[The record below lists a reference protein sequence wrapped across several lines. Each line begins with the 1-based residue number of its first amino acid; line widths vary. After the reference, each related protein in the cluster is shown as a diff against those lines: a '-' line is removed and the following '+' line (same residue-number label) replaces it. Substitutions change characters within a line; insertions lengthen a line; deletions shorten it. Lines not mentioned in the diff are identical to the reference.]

1 MSMQPVI
8 SLSIDILDCLANI
21 PKQENKRVRA
31 FITKFR
37 RDPFSPGINYEKI
50 NDAADPNYRS
60 VRMGDNYRGIVM
72 KPETGNVYIL
82 LWVAKHDDAYD
93 WARRNRCNIHPETG
107 SIQVFDATHVEADQV
122 PEPQPEQPEAA
133 PLFHERRD
141 RELLRLGVPEERIE
155 LVRKVHTEEQLEA
168 LEERLPREA
177 FEALYLLAAGTDF
190 DEVMREYALPAG
202 PVDTT
207 DFAAA
212 LERDTSKRRFVVVD
226 DDIDLE
232 RILDAPLEK
241 WRVFLHPSQ
250 RRIVEWDCNGPIRVL
265 GGAGTG
271 KTVVAM
277 HRARWLARKVFTDRE
292 QRILLTTFTANLATD
307 ISENL
312 KKICEPEE
320 LDRIEVIHID
330 AWVARFLRASKYPHR
345 IVYSGQP
352 AMRKLWKLALDNA
365 PAEMD
370 LAESFYFEE
379 WDRVILPQRVM
390 SKSDYFRARR
400 IGRGVALNRRQRALI
415 WPVFEEMHIQLQQ
428 QGMRP
433 AEMAKQDAVELMNEG
448 HSFRPYAS
456 VIVDEAQDM
465 GPDAMRLIRAM
476 IPRERPNDL
485 FIVGDGHQR
494 IYRNRFAL
502 SHCGINIRGRSR
514 KLRINYRTTEE
525 TRRFAVAVL
534 EGQEIDDLDEGID
547 TSMDYRS
554 LMHGQPPEVGLLEDE
569 KCELDWIFERI
580 DALLK
585 REIAG
590 ADICVVARTNRLVA
604 QLEDGL
610 KQRGLVTRRLS
621 RDAGDDRA
629 HEGVRLATMHRV
641 KGLEFRYVF
650 LAFINAG
657 ICPLEAAVGN
667 TEDPTERRSSELN
680 ERALFH
686 VAASRAIRRLYV
698 SSSGTPSELI
708 ARSVDSR
715 DAQRGRIG

>member
-8 SLSIDILDCLANI
+8 SLSVDILDCLANI
-21 PKQENKRVRA
+21 PKQENKRVRN

-37 RDPFSPGINYEKI
+37 QDPFSSGINYEKI

-60 VRMGDNYRGIVM
+60 VRMGDNYRGIVL
-72 KPETGNVYIL
+72 KPDTGNVYIL
-82 LWVAKHDDAYD
+82 LWVAKHDDAYA

-107 SIQVFDATHVEADQV
+107 SIQVFDATHVEPAEA
-122 PEPQPEQPEAA
+122 PEAEPQRPELP
-133 PLFHERRD
+133 PLFNDQRD
-141 RELLRLGVPEERIE
+141 RELLRLGVPEERLD
-155 LVRKVHTEEQLEA
+155 LVREIHTEAELEA

-177 FEALYLLAAGTDF
+177 FEALYLLAAGTDL

-207 DFAAA
+207 DFASA
-212 LERDTSKRRFVVVD
+212 LERDHSRRRFVVVD
-226 DDIDLE
+226 DDVELE

-250 RRIVEWDCNGPIRVL
+250 RRIVEWECNGPIRVL

-277 HRARWLARKVFTDRE
+277 HRARWLARNVFTSPD

-307 ISENL
+307 IRQNL
-312 KKICEPEE
+312 QKICQPEE
-320 LDRIEVIHID
+320 LERIEVIHID
-330 AWVARFLRASKYPHR
+330 AWVSRLLRASKYPHR
-345 IVYSGQP
+345 VVYSGQP
-352 AMRKLWKLALDNA
+352 AMRKLWNLALDNA
-365 PAEMD
+365 PAELD

-379 WDRVILPQRVM
+379 WDRVILPQRVT
-390 SKSDYFRARR
+390 SKADYFRARR
-400 IGRGVALNRRQRALI
+400 IGRGVALNRRQRAQI
-415 WPVFEEMHIQLQQ
+415 WPVFEEMHMQLQQ
-428 QGMRP
+428 QGLRP

-448 HSFRPYAS
+448 QSFRPYAS

-465 GPDAMRLIRAM
+465 GPDAMKLIRAM
-476 IPRERPNDL
+476 IPEERPNDL

-494 IYRNRFAL
+494 IYRSRFAL

-534 EGQEIDDLDEGID
+534 EGQEIDDLDEGVD

-554 LMHGQPPEVGLLEDE
+554 LMHGRPPEIGLLDDQSS
-569 KCELDWIFERI
+569 ELDWISERI
-580 DALLK
+580 EELLE
-585 REIAG
+585 RGIAG
-590 ADICVVARTNRLVA
+590 GDICVVARTNRLVA
-604 QLEDGL
+604 QLEEGL
-610 KQRGLVTRRLS
+610 KQMGLATRRLS
-621 RDAGDDRA
+621 REAGDDRSQ
-629 HEGVRLATMHRV
+629 EGVRLATMHRV
-641 KGLEFRYVF
+641 KGLEFSYVF
-650 LAFINAG
+650 LACINAG

-686 VAASRAIRRLYV
+686 VAASRAIRRLWV
-698 SSSGTPSELI
+698 SSSSEPSAFLTQN
-708 ARSVDSR
+708 AS
-715 DAQRGRIG
+715 

>member
-8 SLSIDILDCLANI
+8 SLSVDILDCLANI
-21 PKQENKRVRA
+21 PKQENKRVRN

-37 RDPFSPGINYEKI
+37 QDPFSPGINYEKI
-50 NDAADPNYRS
+50 NDAADANYRS

-72 KPETGNVYIL
+72 KPEVGNVYIL

-107 SIQVFDATHVEADQV
+107 SIQVFDATHVESV
-122 PEPQPEQPEAA
+122 EPPATESQRPEAP
-133 PLFHERRD
+133 PLFHARRD
-141 RELLRLGVPEERIE
+141 RELLRLGVPEERLE
-155 LVRKVHTEEQLEA
+155 LVREVRTEEELEG

-177 FEALYLLAAGTDF
+177 FEALYLLAAGTDL

-212 LERDTSKRRFVVVD
+212 LERESSRQRFVVVD
-226 DDIDLE
+226 DDIELE

-250 RRIVEWDCNGPIRVL
+250 RRIVEWECNGPIRVL

-277 HRARWLARKVFTDRE
+277 HRARWLVRNVFTQRD

-307 ISENL
+307 IQENL
-312 KKICEPEE
+312 KKICQPEE

-330 AWVARFLRASKYPHR
+330 AWVTRLLRASKYPHR
-345 IVYSGQP
+345 VVYSGQP
-352 AMRKLWKLALDNA
+352 AMRKLWQLALDNA
-365 PAEMD
+365 PVEPD
-370 LAESFYFEE
+370 LPESFYFEE
-379 WDRVILPQRVM
+379 WDRVILPQQVT
-390 SKSDYFRARR
+390 SKADYFRARR
-400 IGRGVALNRRQRALI
+400 IGRGVALNRRQRAQI
-415 WPVFEEMHIQLQQ
+415 WPVFEELHVQLQQ
-428 QGMRP
+428 EGLRP
-433 AEMAKQDAVELMNEG
+433 AEMAKQDAVELMEEG
-448 HSFRPYAS
+448 QSFRPYAS

-465 GPDAMRLIRAM
+465 GPDAMKLIRAM
-476 IPRERPNDL
+476 IPEERPNDL

-534 EGQEIDDLDEGID
+534 EGHEVDDLDEGID
-547 TSMDYRS
+547 TSMGYRS
-554 LMHGQPPEVGLLEDE
+554 LMHGEPPEIGLLDDQHA
-569 KCELDWIFERI
+569 ELDWIAERI
-580 DALLK
+580 EALLD
-585 REIAG
+585 RNIAG
-590 ADICVVARTNRLVA
+590 ADICVVARTNRLVE
-604 QLEDGL
+604 QLEEGL
-610 KQRGLVTRRLS
+610 NQRKLLTRRLS
-621 RDAGDDRA
+621 RDAGDNRDQK
-629 HEGVRLATMHRV
+629 GVRLATMHRV
-641 KGLEFRYVF
+641 KGLEFSYVF
-650 LAFINAG
+650 LAGINAG
-657 ICPLEAAVGN
+657 ICPLEKAVGN
-667 TEDPTERRSSELN
+667 TEDPTERRSSEFN

-686 VAASRAIRRLYV
+686 VAASRAIRRLWV
-698 SSSGTPSELI
+698 SSSSEPSPFL
-708 ARSVDSR
+708 
-715 DAQRGRIG
+715 AQHSC